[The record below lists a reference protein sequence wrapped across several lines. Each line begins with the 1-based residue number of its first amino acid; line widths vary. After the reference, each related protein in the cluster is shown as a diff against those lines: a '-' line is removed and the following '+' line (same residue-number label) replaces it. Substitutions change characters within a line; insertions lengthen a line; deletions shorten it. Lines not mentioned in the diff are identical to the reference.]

1 MTPLSVL
8 VLDHVTKRFDSFT
21 AVDDLSFD
29 VPEGG
34 IFGFLGANGAGK
46 TTTLRMALDILR
58 PTSGT
63 LEVLGRPPGRHSSA
77 KGGGGEIGFLPE
89 ERGLY
94 RQMTVLETVVY
105 FGRLKGMTTGDA
117 TASAR
122 GLLERFGLGPFEDRK
137 VEQLSKGMAQK
148 VQLAAAL
155 VTNPKLLIL
164 DEPFSG
170 LDPVNQAV
178 LEEVVLE
185 RARAGATVVFSTHVM
200 QHAERL
206 CDRLLLLAKGRKV
219 FQGDQEAARAQL
231 PTRLTLS
238 ARDDPHSLPGVL
250 SAQAQGTARDGWTD
264 WAITLPPGGDAG
276 ALLEACTTRG
286 FALRRFDI
294 HRASLHEVFLHLVG
308 EAPDAPKPDTQA
320 AGVAA

>member
-1 MTPLSVL
+1 
-8 VLDHVTKRFDSFT
+8 
-21 AVDDLSFD
+21 VDDLSFQ

-34 IFGFLGANGAGK
+34 VFGFLGANGAGK

-63 LEVLGRPPGRHSSA
+63 LQVLGRAPGRR
-77 KGGGGEIGFLPE
+77 GGGDVGFLPE

-94 RQMTVLETVVY
+94 RQMTALETVIY
-105 FGRLKGMTTGDA
+105 FGRLKGMTAGDA
-117 TASAR
+117 ETAAR
-122 GLLERFGLGPFEDRK
+122 PLLDRFGLSAATDRK

-155 VTNPKLLIL
+155 VTSPRLIIL

-170 LDPVNQAV
+170 LDPVNQAI

-185 RARAGATVVFSTHVM
+185 RARQGATVVFSTHVM

-206 CDRLLLLAKGRKV
+206 RGRKI
-219 FQGDQEAARAQL
+219 FQGGQEEARAQL
-231 PTRLTLS
+231 PTRLTLT
-238 ARDDPHSLPGVL
+238 AQADPHGLPGVK
-250 SAQAQGTARDGWTD
+250 SAEALGPPRDGWTD
-264 WAITLPPGGDAG
+264 WAITLQPGGDAG
-276 ALLEACTTRG
+276 GVLEACTAKG

-294 HRASLHEVFLHLVG
+294 HRATLHEVFLHLVG
-308 EAPDAPKPDTQA
+308 GDADAPRA
-320 AGVAA
+320 EVAA